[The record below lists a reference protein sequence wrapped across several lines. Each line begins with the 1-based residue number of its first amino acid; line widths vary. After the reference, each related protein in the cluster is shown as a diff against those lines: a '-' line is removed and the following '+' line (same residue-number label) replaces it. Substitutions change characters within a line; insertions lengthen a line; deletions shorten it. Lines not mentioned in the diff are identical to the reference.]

1 MSGSQPTNNQAVQFE
16 QQQAAEADQK
26 EALRQQRLQQGTD
39 VINKLFDPQPV
50 MANQTNTF
58 DWSGFNPV
66 ASRVPATGATT
77 YTGADLPAGYSVIS
91 EPGKTTPSVSGRAA
105 PSGGIIGMNSNNT
118 PIYGSSSAGGI
129 TGLNSNNTPIYSPGG
144 GQTGGTTSAS
154 TYAVQGPDG
163 KIYNK
168 GDPLSYTTQVATGK
182 TSGGFG
188 DDFFNNYKQQ
198 YLNYYLPDEARQ
210 YQTAQRDLNYNLA
223 RAGTL
228 NSSAAADKAGDL
240 AYNDANAQATIQS
253 NANQATGQLQQSV
266 QDQKQSLINQ
276 LYSTEDP
283 TLTANL
289 AQSAAN
295 ATKLVSPNLT
305 PAAAFFTPALTA
317 AGAAGQSY
325 LYPNMY
331 PGGGSATPGP
341 TVTPAGQG
349 SGKVQGGPY

>member
-1 MSGSQPTNNQAVQFE
+1 MSGSQATNNQAVQFE
-16 QQQAAEADQK
+16 QQQAAEADAK
-26 EALRQQRLQQGTD
+26 EAARQQRLQQGTD

-50 MANQTNTF
+50 TTPQTSQF
-58 DWSGFNPV
+58 DWSTFQTPNPLAV
-66 ASRVPATGATT
+66 QWAAQNNAPTPQATGV
-77 YTGADLPAGYSVIS
+77 PAGY
-91 EPGKTTPSVSGRAA
+91 TAT
-105 PSGGIIGMNSNNT
+105 
-118 PIYGSSSAGGI
+118 AGGGLQDASGKVYQRGSPLSI
-129 TGLNSNNTPIYSPGG
+129 TTQVPVPGG
-144 GQTGGTTSAS
+144 GTT
-154 TYAVQGPDG
+154 
-163 KIYNK
+163 
-168 GDPLSYTTQVATGK
+168 
-182 TSGGFG
+182 GGFG
-188 DDFFNNYKQQ
+188 DDFYNNYKNT

-210 YQTAQRDLNYNLA
+210 YDVAKRDLTYNLA

-240 AYNDANAQATIQS
+240 AYNDANAQATIKA

-317 AGAAGQSY
+317 AGAAASTY
-325 LYPNMY
+325 LSPYSTY
-331 PGGGSATPGP
+331 PGVGGTTGGAN
-341 TVTPAGQG
+341 VVPANQ
-349 SGKVQGGPY
+349 SQGKVQGGSY